1 MKLSRTLMVA
11 LAVAALMAPSAAAMP
26 MYGPSDNGSEP
37 THNGSATTVPAPADN
52 GSTAPVVPDMRA
64 SVAEA
69 LAKER
74 EAKPARTWP
83 AYPTPAKPLPRAL
96 PGPPTWPVNPQVLE
110 RPVVAAAATDGD
122 DGIDWGTIGIGVGL
136 TFIALGAIAAVSRSM
151 RQKPRP
157 RVVG

>member
-1 MKLSRTLMVA
+1 VKLSRTLMVA
-11 LAVAALMAPSAAAMP
+11 LAVAALIAPSAAAMP
-26 MYGPSDNGSEP
+26 MNGPSDNGSEP
-37 THNGSATTVPAPADN
+37 THNGSATTVPTPADN
-52 GSTAPVVPDMRA
+52 GSAAAVPDMRA

-83 AYPTPAKPLPRAL
+83 AYPTPAKPLPRTL

-110 RPVVAAAATDGD
+110 RPAVAATATDGD

-136 TFIALGAIAAVSRSM
+136 TFVALGAIAAVSRSL